1 MKCEYYN
8 VEDCMKFLSD
18 CKISL
23 DEFGWNVFYLNDIV
37 RLSEGLF

>member
-1 MKCEYYN
+1 MKYEYYN
-8 VEDCMKFLSD
+8 VEDCMEFLSD

-23 DEFGWNVFYLNDIV
+23 DEFRWNVFYLNDIV